1 MPEDVVPEDVVPED
15 AVDPAPVLVGTGLSV
30 RFGGIAALTDVT
42 LEVAPRAVT
51 GLVGPNGAG
60 KSTAFAALSGLLR
73 PNAGRVYLGG
83 AEVTRASPQARA
95 RRGLARTF
103 QQPELFLQLT
113 VREHLVLADRVRHAR
128 ARLWRD
134 VIDVASLRPSSRA
147 ENERVDYLLDLL
159 SLTGVRDRYVDSL
172 PLGLS
177 RLVEIGRA
185 LASEPTVL
193 LLDEPFSGLTD
204 HESEALATALRV
216 AVDTRGVGLLLVE
229 HDVPMV
235 LRLCE
240 RVFVL
245 DFGRLIADGSPSEIR
260 ADAAVRE
267 AYLGDAGSVDEGAP
281 TSGPPTDGQVEP

>member
-1 MPEDVVPEDVVPED
+1 MSD
-15 AVDPAPVLVGTGLSV
+15 ASTAVLSGTGLSV
-30 RFGGIAALTDVT
+30 RFGGITALDDVT
-42 LEVAPRAVT
+42 LEVAPRSFT

-60 KSTAFAALSGLLR
+60 KSTAFAVLSGLLR
-73 PNAGRVYLGG
+73 PNAGRVELGG
-83 AEVTRASPQARA
+83 VDVTKASPQART

-128 ARLWRD
+128 SRLWRD
-134 VIDVASLRPSSRA
+134 VFDAASLRPSSHA
-147 ENERVDYLLDLL
+147 ENERVDYLLELL
-159 SLTGVRDRYVDSL
+159 ALNAVRDFHVDSL
-172 PLGLS
+172 PLGTS

-185 LASEPTVL
+185 LASVPSVL

-204 HESEALATALRV
+204 YESEALADALRTV
-216 AVDTRGVGLLLVE
+216 VSARGVGLLLVE

-245 DFGRLIADGSPSEIR
+245 DFGRLIADGSPAEIR
-260 ADAAVRE
+260 ADAEVRD
-267 AYLGDAGSVDEGAP
+267 AYLGDAGSVPDHAP
-281 TSGPPTDGQVEP
+281 TTSDAETP

>member
-1 MPEDVVPEDVVPED
+1 MN
-15 AVDPAPVLVGTGLSV
+15 DPSTPVLVGTGMSV
-30 RFGGIAALTDVT
+30 RFGGITALRDVS
-42 LEVAPRAVT
+42 LEVAPRSFT

-60 KSTAFAALSGLLR
+60 KSTAFAVLSGLLK
-73 PNAGRVYLGG
+73 PDAGRVELAGVD
-83 AEVTRASPQARA
+83 VTKASPQSRA

-128 ARLWRD
+128 SRLWRD
-134 VIDVASLRPSSRA
+134 AFDAASLRPSSHA
-147 ENERVDYLLDLL
+147 ENERVDYLLELL
-159 SLTGVRDRYVDSL
+159 ALNGVRDFHVDSL
-172 PLGLS
+172 PLGTS

-185 LASEPTVL
+185 LASVPSVL

-204 HESEALATALRV
+204 YESEALADALRN
-216 AVDTRGVGLLLVE
+216 AVSTRGVGLLLVE

-245 DFGRLIADGSPSEIR
+245 DFGRLIADGSPAEIR
-260 ADAAVRE
+260 ANAEVRD
-267 AYLGDAGSVDEGAP
+267 AYLGDAGSVPDHVSTTRDDETP
-281 TSGPPTDGQVEP
+281 

>member
-1 MPEDVVPEDVVPED
+1 
-15 AVDPAPVLVGTGLSV
+15 
-30 RFGGIAALTDVT
+30 
-42 LEVAPRAVT
+42 
-51 GLVGPNGAG
+51 
-60 KSTAFAALSGLLR
+60 
-73 PNAGRVYLGG
+73 
-83 AEVTRASPQARA
+83 
-95 RRGLARTF
+95 
-103 QQPELFLQLT
+103 
-113 VREHLVLADRVRHAR
+113 VLADRVRHAR

-281 TSGPPTDGQVEP
+281 TSGPPTDGPVEP